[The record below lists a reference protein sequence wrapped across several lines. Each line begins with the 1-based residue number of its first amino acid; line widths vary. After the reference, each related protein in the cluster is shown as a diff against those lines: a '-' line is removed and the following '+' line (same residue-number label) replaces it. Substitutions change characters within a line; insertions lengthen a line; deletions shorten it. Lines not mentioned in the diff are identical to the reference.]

1 MAAPILDIAQIE
13 QLSKAE
19 LINAIN
25 WLIVNDFEKLVFV
38 LYRIDVSEAK
48 IKSLLN
54 KDNNHFA
61 APVIADAILER
72 LEEKKVSREKYKQD
86 PSASDEEKW

>member
-19 LINAIN
+19 LIDAIN

-72 LEEKKVSREKYKQD
+72 LEEKKASREKYKQD
-86 PSASDEEKW
+86 PFASDEEKW

>member
-1 MAAPILDIAQIE
+1 MAIPILDIAEIE
-13 QLSKAE
+13 QLSKTQ
-19 LINAIN
+19 LIDAIN
-25 WLIVNDFEKLVFV
+25 WLIIHDFEKLVFI

-48 IKSLLN
+48 IKTLLN
-54 KDNNHFA
+54 NEQSNFA

-86 PSASDEEKW
+86 SSASEEEKW

>member
-19 LINAIN
+19 LIDAIN

-72 LEEKKVSREKYKQD
+72 LEEK
-86 PSASDEEKW
+86 